1 MAVPIPHRAAPYE
14 EFFFSWGSRH
24 HCPMEV
30 GVYGSHWSS
39 WTGVQFSSVHAVNP
53 PLRRTNCCC
62 FIKLCT
68 RDATSCTTGCTTGY
82 ILRFT
87 VITVLIA
94 FNALTLLAGRQKK
107 HPTCK
112 HPACKN
118 WAMRCWCGYLYRA
131 RCRLFAYGAT
141 ATSSPFG
148 SLKSRISYL
157 KLSAYQGCPRKEA
170 VKGVFV
176 CLVMILFYRHL
187 LMKSFFLGRWLSL
200 YTFAL
205 VWVLNYSDSVSY
217 ALICVF

>member
-1 MAVPIPHRAAPYE
+1 MQLWWQQVLLIFLRTSVIFCTKRAWYRMAGPIPHRAAPYE
-14 EFFFSWGSRH
+14 EIFSWGSRH

-30 GVYGSHWSS
+30 GAYGSHWSS

-68 RDATSCTTGCTTGY
+68 RDATSCTTGY

-157 KLSAYQGCPRKEA
+157 KLSAY
-170 VKGVFV
+170 
-176 CLVMILFYRHL
+176 
-187 LMKSFFLGRWLSL
+187 
-200 YTFAL
+200 
-205 VWVLNYSDSVSY
+205 
-217 ALICVF
+217 